1 MTKPRGPETLWTL
14 TAEAEHL
21 ARLAKELHSQAESLA
36 YDAADVGKKAGRLH
50 DRLDCYAR
58 EHDPAPDGDAAPAGN
73 PAMPETGIDPAD
85 LYSMKDRRYAPPDD
99 RA

>member
-50 DRLDCYAR
+50 DRLDCYGGSTTPPPTTATPPR
-58 EHDPAPDGDAAPAGN
+58 PATRRCQRPASTR
-73 PAMPETGIDPAD
+73 PTSTA
-85 LYSMKDRRYAPPDD
+85 
-99 RA
+99 